1 MRRFEFG
8 SSKFWEV
15 ETKGKDLLIRF
26 GKLGANGQLKLKTLG
41 SPAAAI
47 AEMEKV
53 IGEKT
58 RKGYAEVSGKTPVVA
73 AKKSSSG
80 IKPTQLKIAKLST
93 SGSAELHRVVLLD
106 DDVGHVALA
115 TGGASFVTSDGKKA
129 HKRGY
134 PGTSYGIIAHDGL
147 VVSMGTDMM
156 STRDF
161 GATWKKLK
169 APYQGYTFAMMRDSA
184 GTFWLGCD
192 GGEIFT
198 SKKPDGGW
206 TKAKFKAPGK
216 VMAFTEIDGNLY
228 IAAEG
233 SGVWNGKKFT
243 KLSNVSKSTPMTR
256 VTRGPNGGFILIGD
270 SGTAFKSPDGK
281 KWTAVK
287 TGVKDDLE
295 DCAWVAGSLFVVGG
309 SNWGSDGVVLRSDDE
324 GKSYKKVPFKDGK
337 LWSIESWG
345 DGAVM
350 AGEHGLFTLM
360 APTDPY
366 WKGAKDRYVPEPPKV
381 DVQFTPLAARSD
393 KDLES
398 KWKKLHAAALA
409 DHERISAK
417 QRSTRAADENAK
429 LAAAVDE
436 GSEGAEAIYADYLQD
451 AGDPR
456 GELAQIQLRLA
467 KDPKNKELK
476 KTEKALLKQHGD
488 TWLGKLADV
497 PDMIKLEWTAG
508 FISKARLSSSY
519 ERDGDFGSNNDDE
532 GKKPLAKVKLVN
544 VLEWLLGSPS
554 GRFLRELVVGIVE
567 FDGNNY
573 NGIIKELAKHYLPS
587 LRSLYLGDFHGEET
601 ELNWSEI
608 GQMEPAYAALPNLES
623 LKLRSGSMKL
633 GAIVLPN
640 LKKVEIVTGGLRKK
654 EVQSVVA
661 AVWPSLETLSLQIG
675 PGDSDSDVKTKDIT
689 PLFDGETLPR
699 LKHLGIDNYNHTGE
713 LVEPLATSKILPQLT
728 RLDLRMGTL
737 ADEHVTQLFRL
748 QKAFAHLEKLDLD
761 DNYLGKESKKL
772 FAQAKLPVNF
782 GEQRE
787 DEGDPDD
794 RYASAYE

>member
-8 SSKFWEV
+8 SSKFWEA

-26 GKLGANGQLKLKTLG
+26 GKLGANGQLRLKTLG
-41 SPAAAI
+41 SPSAAI
-47 AEMEKV
+47 AEMETV

-58 RKGYAEVSGKTPVVA
+58 RNGYVEVGAKTPVVA
-73 AKKSSSG
+73 TKKSSSG
-80 IKPTQLKIAKLST
+80 IKPTQLKISKVST
-93 SGSAELHRVVLLD
+93 AGNAELHRVVLID
-106 DDVGHVALA
+106 DEVGHVALA
-115 TGGASFVTSDGKKA
+115 TGGAAFATSDGKKA

-169 APYQGYTFAMMRDSA
+169 APYQGYTFCMLRDSA

-216 VMAFTEIDGNLY
+216 VRAFSEIEGNLY

-243 KLSNVSKSTPMTR
+243 RFSTVPKSTPMTR
-256 VTRGPNGGFILIGD
+256 ITRGPNGGFILIGD
-270 SGTAFKSPDGK
+270 SGTAFKSADGK

-287 TGVKDDLE
+287 TGVGDDLE

-309 SNWGSDGVVLRSDDE
+309 SNWGSDGVVLRSDDD

-381 DVQFTPLAARSD
+381 DAQFTPLAARSE

-417 QRSTRAADENAK
+417 QRSARVSDENAK

-436 GSEGAEAIYADYLQD
+436 GSDGAEAIYADYLQD

-476 KTEKALLKQHGD
+476 KSEKALLKQHGD
-488 TWLGKLADV
+488 AWLGKLASV
-497 PDMIKLEWTAG
+497 SDMVELEWNAG
-508 FISKARLSSSY
+508 FIAKARLTSSY
-519 ERDGDFGSNNDDE
+519 DRDEDFGSDEE
-532 GKKPLAKVKLVN
+532 GKTPLPKIKLAN
-544 VLEWLLGSPS
+544 VLAWLLDSPS
-554 GRFLRELVVGIVE
+554 GRFLRELVVGVVE

-573 NGIIKELAKHYLPS
+573 NTIIKELAKHYLPS

-601 ELNWSEI
+601 ELNWSDI
-608 GQMEPAYAALPNLES
+608 GQLEPAYAAMPNLES

-640 LKKVEIVTGGLRKK
+640 LKKVEIVTGGLDAKSMK
-654 EVQSVVA
+654 AVTT
-661 AVWPSLETLSLQIG
+661 AVWPSLEMLSLQIG
-675 PGDSDSDVKTKDIT
+675 PETDGTAVKTKDIT
-689 PLFDGETLPR
+689 PLFDGENLPR

-713 LVEPLATSKILPQLT
+713 LIEPIATSKILPQLT

-737 ADEHVTQLFRL
+737 GDEHVAQLFRL
-748 QKAFAHLEKLDLD
+748 QKAFAHLDKLDLD

-772 FAQAKLPVNF
+772 FAQAKLPVNL

-787 DEGDPDD
+787 DEGDPGD